1 MIPSVLIVDDEQA
14 FLHSV
19 ERKLRLEGYQDLAST
34 PDPEEALRLVRER
47 SFDVALLDITMP
59 GMDGLVLLEQ
69 LKELSPQTECI
80 MITALEDIP
89 SVIRA
94 VKLGAFDYLVK
105 PLRPDQMLLALE
117 RALERKRMLQVLLLR
132 GEQAVEATLDNP
144 AAFAEIITCNENMLR
159 LLREAELHS
168 GSEIPVLITGETGV
182 GKELLA
188 ASIHRASMRSKGP
201 FVAVNMLSL
210 SPTLFES
217 EFFGHARGSFTGANH
232 DKQGYLS
239 RARGGTLFLD
249 EIGDLPLEIQGK
261 LLRILQER
269 EFTPVGKTRPERADT
284 RFVAATN
291 QDLEAL
297 VEKGDFRKDLYY
309 RLRFACLDLPPLRR
323 RKDDIRLLSA
333 HFLQGASAG
342 ASLSEAASAALV
354 GHDWPGNI
362 RELKGVIEAACNLA
376 KRGEL
381 LPEHLNL
388 PRKSVSSC
396 APDLS
401 GNVIEALSEVERRH
415 ILNAYEA
422 LNHNKTH
429 TARELGIS
437 LATLQRK
444 LKAYDVR

>member
-19 ERKLRLEGYQDLAST
+19 VRKLRLDGYEDLTAT
-34 PDPEEALRLVRER
+34 AEPAEALRLAQER

-59 GMDGLVLLEQ
+59 GMNGLELLEQ
-69 LKELSPQTECI
+69 VKERSPQTECI
-80 MITALEDIP
+80 MVTALEEIP

-105 PLRPDQMLLALE
+105 PLRPDQLLLSLE

-132 GEQAVEATLDNP
+132 GEEAVEATLDNP
-144 AAFAEIITCNENMLR
+144 AAFADIVTCNESMLR

-168 GSEIPVLITGETGV
+168 GSDIPVLITGETGV

-210 SPTLFES
+210 SPSLFES
-217 EFFGHARGSFTGANH
+217 EFFGHAKGSFTGANQ

-269 EFTPVGKTRPERADT
+269 EFTPVGRTRPERADT

-291 QDLEAL
+291 QNLEAL
-297 VEKGDFRKDLYY
+297 VEQGTFRKDLYY
-309 RLRFACLDLPPLRR
+309 RLRFACLDLPPLRQ
-323 RKDDIRLLSA
+323 RKDDIRLLAA
-333 HFLQGASAG
+333 HFLQATPCA
-342 ASLSEAASAALV
+342 AVLSEAAAVRLV
-354 GHDWPGNI
+354 EHDWPGNV

-376 KRGEL
+376 AGREL
-381 LPEHLNL
+381 QPEHLNL
-388 PRKSVSSC
+388 PHNAASSP
-396 APDLS
+396 AADNAH
-401 GNVIEALSEVERRH
+401 GAIEALAEVERRH
-415 ILNAYEA
+415 ILNTYEA
-422 LNHNKTH
+422 LGNNKTH

-444 LKAYDVR
+444 LKAYGVR

>member
-19 ERKLRLEGYQDLAST
+19 VRKLRLDGYEDLTAT
-34 PDPEEALRLVRER
+34 PDPREALRQAQER

-59 GMDGLVLLEQ
+59 EMSGLDLLEQ

-80 MITALEDIP
+80 MITAMEEIP

-94 VKLGAFDYLVK
+94 VKLGAFDYLIK
-105 PLRPDQMLLALE
+105 PLRPDQLLLALE

-132 GEQAVEATLDNP
+132 GEEAVEASLDNP
-144 AAFAEIITCNENMLR
+144 AAFADIITCNENMLR

-210 SPTLFES
+210 SPSLFES
-217 EFFGHARGSFTGANH
+217 EFFGHAKGSFTGANQ

-297 VEKGDFRKDLYY
+297 VEKGTFRKDLYY
-309 RLRFACLDLPPLRR
+309 RLRFACLDLPPLRQ

-333 HFLQGASAG
+333 HFLQAASVG
-342 ASLSEAASAALV
+342 VPLSEAAASRLV
-354 GHDWPGNI
+354 EHDWPGNV

-376 KRGEL
+376 VGGEL

-388 PRKSVSSC
+388 PHRTISSTT
-396 APDLS
+396 AS
-401 GNVIEALSEVERRH
+401 GNSGAIEALAEVERRH
-415 ILNAYEA
+415 ILQAYES
-422 LNHNKTH
+422 LGRNKTH

-444 LKAYDVR
+444 LKSYGVR